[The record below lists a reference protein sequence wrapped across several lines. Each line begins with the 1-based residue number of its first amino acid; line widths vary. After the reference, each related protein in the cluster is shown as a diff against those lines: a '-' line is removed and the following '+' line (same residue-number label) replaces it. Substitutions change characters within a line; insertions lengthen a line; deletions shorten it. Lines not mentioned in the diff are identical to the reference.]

1 MRTLD
6 LALVGVL
13 VLAHL
18 TIHVGFGIG
27 AAAPDLF
34 TLALLI
40 LARESHMAVAAGTG
54 LVLGLLEDAQGLLAF
69 GANALALSVVGALGA
84 RTRDFFVGDSLLF
97 VGSYLLAGKWLR
109 DLLHWI
115 ALGAENREGF
125 IQALVVE
132 SLPAA
137 LYVTAVGM
145 ALALTTG
152 VLRDRGGVR

>member
-6 LALVGVL
+6 LVVVGVL
-13 VLAHL
+13 VLLHL
-18 TIHVGFGIG
+18 TVHVGFGVG
-27 AAAPDLF
+27 TAAPDLF

-40 LARESHMAVAAGTG
+40 LARQSHMAVAAGTG
-54 LVLGLLEDAQGLLAF
+54 LGLGLLEDAQGLLAF

-97 VGSYLLAGKWLR
+97 VGSYLFLGKWVR
-109 DLLHWI
+109 DLLHWV
-115 ALGAENREGF
+115 ALGADTRQGF
-125 IQALVVE
+125 LQVLVVE
-132 SLPAA
+132 SVPAA
-137 LYVTAVGM
+137 LYVTVVGL